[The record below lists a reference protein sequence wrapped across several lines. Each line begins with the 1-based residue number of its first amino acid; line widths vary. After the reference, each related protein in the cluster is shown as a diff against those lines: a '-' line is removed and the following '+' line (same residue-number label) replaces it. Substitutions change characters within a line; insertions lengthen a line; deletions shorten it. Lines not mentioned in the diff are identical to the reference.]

1 VGETTEQTITPAPK
15 GSARTPNFQR
25 DAVVLTAA
33 MLGIADFGKSDP
45 QAIIEATSVLYGGA
59 YDILYRMHGEETTR
73 NMETLEALAEQDYE
87 EANEVEIAQTGNP
100 VGNDGG
106 ST

>member
-1 VGETTEQTITPAPK
+1 M
-15 GSARTPNFQR
+15 
-25 DAVVLTAA
+25 LTAA

-59 YDILYRMHGEETTR
+59 CDILYRMHGEETTR

-87 EANEVEIAQTGNP
+87 GANEVEISQTKNR